1 MGIQCLLLKEPL
13 GYWGLGLGL
22 GLATLVP
29 GVHRGHGTLLLHAT
43 FRIWVF
49 TVGPGLGALG
59 VKLDMA
65 SVTASTHNFRHC
77 RACTHNL

>member
-29 GVHRGHGTLLLHAT
+29 PGSWDPASARHFSDLGVYGGTGTWGFRGETGHGLCHCFDAQLSTL
-43 FRIWVF
+43 
-49 TVGPGLGALG
+49 
-59 VKLDMA
+59 
-65 SVTASTHNFRHC
+65 
-77 RACTHNL
+77 